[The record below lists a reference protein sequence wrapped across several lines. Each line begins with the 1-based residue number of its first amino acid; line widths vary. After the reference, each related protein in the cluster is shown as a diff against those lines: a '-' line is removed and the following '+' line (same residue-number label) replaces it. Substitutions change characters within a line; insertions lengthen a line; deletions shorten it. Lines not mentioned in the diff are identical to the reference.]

1 MLKNYIKMALK
12 VLRRRK
18 FFTFISLFAIGF
30 TLTVTTITAALI
42 DHTLAPMSPET
53 RADRTLGIY
62 RLEAMGENLH
72 VNTSPGY
79 RLLEQCLPNLPGAEA
94 ITFFSNVM
102 SVNSYVE
109 GRKIESYLKR
119 TDGVFWEVMDFEF
132 LEGQPYSEEDARNAN
147 FLAVINARTR
157 REFFGNSSAVGKT
170 IEVDGQ
176 RFRVVGVVA
185 DVPIYRN
192 NPFADI
198 WAPIKTAKNDL
209 YRSRYL
215 AGFTGLILAKNR
227 GAFPDIRAEYQAR
240 LSQIDKSQLGYGE
253 SVETFLSRP
262 ETYFESASREI
273 LGTSIDK
280 TKTVYLWAYFAG
292 LIVLFMLL
300 PTISLVNIN
309 VSRIL
314 ERASEI
320 GVRKAFGASRLTL
333 VGQFVTE
340 NVILTLLG
348 GIIALAASYVILIA
362 VTHSDLIPYAEF
374 EPNLRIFAAA
384 MGIAL
389 FFGVFSGVYPAWK
402 MSRLH
407 PVEALRGKML

>member
-30 TLTVTTITAALI
+30 TLTVLTITAALL
-42 DHTLAPMSPET
+42 DHTLAPMPPET
-53 RADRTLGIY
+53 MAGRTLGIY
-62 RLEAMGENLH
+62 RVEARGENLH
-72 VNTSPGY
+72 VRSSPGY
-79 RLLEQCLPNLPGAEA
+79 RLLERCLPNLPGAEA
-94 ITFFSNVM
+94 VTIFSNHT

-109 GRKIESYLKR
+109 GRKIESQLKR
-119 TDGVFWEVMDFEF
+119 TDGAYWEIMDFHF
-132 LEGQPYSEEDARNAN
+132 LEGHPYTEEDVRNAN
-147 FLAVINARTR
+147 FVAVINDRTR
-157 REFFGNSSAVGKT
+157 REFFGGGSAAGRT
-170 IEVDGQ
+170 IEADAQ

-198 WAPIKTAKNDL
+198 WVPTTTAKNDL
-209 YRSRYL
+209 YRSQYI
-215 AGFTGLILAKNR
+215 AGFTGLILAKER
-227 GAFPDIRAEYQAR
+227 AAFADIRAEYQTR
-240 LSQIDKSQLGYGE
+240 LSQIDLSELDYE
-253 SVETFLSRP
+253 NVDVFLSRP
-262 ETYFESASREI
+262 ETYFEAASREM
-273 LGTSIDK
+273 LNTSIED
-280 TKTVYLWAYFAG
+280 TKTIYLFAYVAG
-292 LIVLFMLL
+292 LMILFMLL

-340 NVILTLLG
+340 NVILTLFG
-348 GIIALAASYVILIA
+348 GVIALAASYVILIA
-362 VTHSDLIPYAEF
+362 VTHSGLIPYAEF

-384 MGIAL
+384 LGIAL